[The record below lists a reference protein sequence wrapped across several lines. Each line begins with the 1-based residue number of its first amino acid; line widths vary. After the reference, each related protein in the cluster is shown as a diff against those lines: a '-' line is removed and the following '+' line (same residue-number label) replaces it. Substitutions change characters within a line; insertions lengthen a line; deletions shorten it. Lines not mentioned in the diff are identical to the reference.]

1 MRTSEALK
9 AARLRR
15 GDSQE
20 RAAVMCRTNRSTW
33 SAWEAGETPAKF
45 YWLGPLSEYTGI
57 DADEL
62 ALMIVDDMRRANL
75 LHDASPIPG
84 LVARLNYPGSSGRFR
99 SCASRTPFGRHVRS
113 AYGPSLTSRPSWVG
127 ATCSTSGTSCVARV

>member
-75 LHDASPIPG
+75 LHDASPVPG
-84 LVARLNYPGSSGRFR
+84 LVARLNYPDSSGRFHP
-99 SCASRTPFGRHVRS
+99 CASRARLVTSGRPTYRH
-113 AYGPSLTSRPSWVG
+113 RPTSWVG
-127 ATCSTSGTSCVARV
+127 ATCTTSGTSCVARV